1 MRNGV
6 GRAANCYFAVG
17 GMMDG
22 GFRQVMGVPTKPA
35 TAGRVVCK
43 AFLTPWPSRS

>member
-1 MRNGV
+1 MRNGAV
-6 GRAANCYFAVG
+6 RASNRYFVVD

-22 GFRQVMGVPTKPA
+22 GFRQVTGVPTKPA

-43 AFLTPWPSRS
+43 AFC